1 MEIAGLPI
9 WDLALAMEYIGV
21 ALVWP
26 GVVNHATV
34 DDVMNTLPPPPLNQ
48 GGH

>member
-34 DDVMNTLPPPPLNQ
+34 GDVMNSLPLSPNQ